1 MNKYELITYYNY
13 LNTNKTV
20 LFNSFHKLKNDR
32 ELKFSVLFEDSDDLY
47 VDFISNIDSVEECIN
62 TKVKKID
69 SILCLNDL
77 SFLKESLEDY
87 GRLLDESISYSLY
100 LDGMIKKLINN

>member
-13 LNTNKTV
+13 LNTNKTA

-32 ELKFSVLFEDSDDLY
+32 ELKFSVLFEDSDNLY
-47 VDFISNIDSVEECIN
+47 VDFISNIDSVEDHIN

-87 GRLLDESISYSLY
+87 GRLLDESIAYSLY